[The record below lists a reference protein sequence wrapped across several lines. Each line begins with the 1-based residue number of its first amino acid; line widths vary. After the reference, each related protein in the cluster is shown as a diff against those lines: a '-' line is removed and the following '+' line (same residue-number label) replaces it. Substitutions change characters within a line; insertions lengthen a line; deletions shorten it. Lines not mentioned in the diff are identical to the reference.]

1 MKDRCLATGRRE
13 DERAVPFET
22 ASGEITVDLSLQRY
36 RNPGRDENMLVATCD
51 LLSPMIEM
59 GQAVAEP
66 VAEESVDALKRALAG
81 SEDRLR
87 SSLQYA
93 QSSTEEL
100 RASNEELQAINEE
113 LRSASEEL
121 EASREELQSLNE
133 ELVTV
138 NSELLAKVQE

>member
-1 MKDRCLATGRRE
+1 
-13 DERAVPFET
+13 
-22 ASGEITVDLSLQRY
+22 
-36 RNPGRDENMLVATCD
+36 
-51 LLSPMIEM
+51 MIEPS
-59 GQAVAEP
+59 QTIAER

-100 RASNEELQAINEE
+100 RASNEELQAMNEE

-133 ELVTV
+133 ELSPSTPSCWRKYR
-138 NSELLAKVQE
+138 NRPASTMTCRT